1 MIKKIIAFTLAEVLL
16 VSGIVAVIG
25 ALTVPNLK
33 KGHDRKVYATKAKAA
48 FAKLD
53 AALQNVDMSKTLAGY
68 SGQSQGVKAN
78 RSLAVHNEMIRYLKL
93 KANCNLQSDSNYCFS
108 KNDIRVKEDGHKCSG
123 SDNFGLKG
131 RTNCTTAIMNDN
143 TEFALCMV
151 AGEGGLPSSSWDNI
165 GYFGFIVVDVDG
177 ANKGPNARGQ
187 DIYLFFITDSGLML
201 PPDENDKDYEPTV
214 FKTGVAIDY

>member
-1 MIKKIIAFTLAEVLL
+1 MIKKIIAFTLAEILL
-16 VSGIVAVIG
+16 VSGIIAVIG

-33 KGHDRKVYATKAKAA
+33 KNHDKKAYATKAKAA

-53 AALQNVDMSKTLAGY
+53 AALQNVDMSNILAGY
-68 SGQSQGVKAN
+68 SGSSNDKKAL
-78 RSLAVHNEMIRYLKL
+78 RSAAVHDEMIKYLKL
-93 KANCNLQSDSNYCFS
+93 KANCGLQSDSNYCFS
-108 KNDIRVKEDGHKCSG
+108 KDDINVKENGHKCSG
-123 SDNFGLKG
+123 SDNFGVKG

-151 AGEGGLPSSSWDNI
+151 AGEAGLPSNAWDNI

-201 PPDENDKDYEPTV
+201 PPDDNDEGYEPTV
-214 FKTGVAIDY
+214 FKTGTAIDY